1 MKEKNKK
8 PVFLFLH
15 FSLMFHYQNHL
26 PSIHVSPKTH
36 EIMRTGVCVSV
47 YEWGER
53 GDRKGGGS
61 CPRSRL
67 HRMRGPGSR
76 TD

>member
-47 YEWGER
+47 YEWGEKEGIER
-53 GDRKGGGS
+53 EVGAAQGHVCTG
-61 CPRSRL
+61 
-67 HRMRGPGSR
+67 
-76 TD
+76 